1 MFFFTILCWKYCF
14 QACMRV
20 KTIEFSQS
28 CAVPPDPQ
36 LYVEQTAFVHLHLT
50 LLRFLPN
57 MQ

>member
-1 MFFFTILCWKYCF
+1 
-14 QACMRV
+14 MRV

-50 LLRFLPN
+50 LLRFPPN